1 MIRTLTAEQFIEQR
15 FDMPDSGQWAE
26 LVEGVPVFLEPPDLD
41 HGNAI
46 LNLSKAVA
54 AYVQQGV
61 PGYAC
66 FDLGLLMG
74 RAPDTIRFPAMC
86 WFATGERFEESDKDI
101 TETVPT
107 LVVDHG
113 VDPRPPTPRCP
124 GGSATSSN
132 GASPQSGSSTVARK
146 RSRSSNRWT
155 PPGGSAA
162 TNSCPASRFWKGS
175 ACRSRTCLSNRPG
188 GRDSRQGSPRLT
200 V

>member
-107 LVVDHG
+107 LVVDMASTPDRRRHVAGRIRHFLEWG
-113 VDPRPPTPRCP
+113 V
-124 GGSATSSN
+124 
-132 GASPQSGSSTVARK
+132 STVWVIDSGEETVEVFESLDAPR
-146 RSRSSNRWT
+146 RFSSDEQL
-155 PPGGSAA
+155 PGEPILEGFRMPV
-162 TNSCPASRFWKGS
+162 CDLFVQPAWW
-175 ACRSRTCLSNRPG
+175 A
-188 GRDSRQGSPRLT
+188 
-200 V
+200 